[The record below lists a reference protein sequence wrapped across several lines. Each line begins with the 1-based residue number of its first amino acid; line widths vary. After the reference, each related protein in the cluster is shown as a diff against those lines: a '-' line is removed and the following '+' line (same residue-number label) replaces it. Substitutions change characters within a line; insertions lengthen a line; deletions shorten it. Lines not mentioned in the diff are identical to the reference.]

1 MANYGEWNKAI
12 IEYFVGGL
20 PAGATVYLSV
30 DDDALRDI
38 GHRYFGREIGSR
50 SVEDFEAA
58 VRSKCVI
65 GGQINLDDISGVGPD
80 ELPCGVAF
88 LAAMVLAGYRMA
100 EDDDEEERV
109 RDTNYFMR
117 LREVFGF
124 TGKGRPPGLQHA
136 GVEEPLWE
144 TWNRWILQKGWL
156 PSAGYGLDTVNRYR
170 NYPLSQSLLREGDKE
185 RLEDVLR
192 GERAGGLNRDWDHDR
207 LGTWLRVRGSVLLST
222 RRKFRELIQE
232 SDPKRYDAFVDA
244 VYEVYASMDWTQ
256 EAARVRHARGLI
268 TQRRLT
274 AGLYRHEDILAGTIS
289 YSLYPRQPK
298 RSQRGAN
305 LELIKDGE
313 TYPLQE
319 ERPGWFFP
327 QHWPEDPSGGVPYKV
342 EGDPL
347 IQELVLPERGFW
359 VLVRDPES
367 PGSGVFANWGQ
378 PEVGQTF
385 LLLCR
390 EEYADQLQILKD
402 ENLLAWDHE
411 LPLTGPYGGWVE
423 YRECMVVS
431 PDWGGVLPQKEDLY
445 DALKPE
451 LSASVTLV
459 GGLKVVDQAG
469 GAWLEGL
476 QPEVKITSFDDR
488 LVRIKIT
495 NITRPEEPPIE
506 LDATTNKTVRDLPQ
520 LSPGVYLLQVVEIR
534 GGKQVPP
541 RSLRIIGW
549 DSLDCLQPP
558 QRFGIECQ
566 GFSLRGAVIEV
577 REGLESKEQP

>member
-1 MANYGEWNKAI
+1 MATYSEWNKAI

-20 PAGATVYLSV
+20 PAGAPVYLSV
-30 DDDALRDI
+30 DDDALRDL
-38 GHRYFGREIGSR
+38 GHSYFASEVGGRP
-50 SVEDFEAA
+50 VEDFEAA
-58 VRSKCVI
+58 VRSECVI
-65 GGQINLDDISGVGPD
+65 GGQINLDNISGVGPD
-80 ELPCGVAF
+80 ELPRGASF

-100 EDDDEEERV
+100 EEEDEQDRV
-109 RDTNYFMR
+109 SDTNYFTR

-124 TGKGRPPGLQHA
+124 AGRGRPPGLHPA
-136 GVEEPLWE
+136 GVEEPIWE
-144 TWNRWILQKGWL
+144 TWNRWVIQKGWL
-156 PSAGYGLDTVNRYR
+156 PSAEYGLDSVNRYI

-185 RLEDVLR
+185 RLEEVLR
-192 GERAGGLNRDWDHDR
+192 GEERAGRLNRTWDRDR
-207 LGTWLRVRGSVLLST
+207 LGTWLRVRGGGLLST
-222 RRKFRELIQE
+222 RRHFRELIHE

-256 EAARVRHARGLI
+256 EAARVRHARGLV

-274 AGLYRHEDILAGTIS
+274 AGLFRHEDILAGTIS
-289 YSLYPRQPK
+289 FRLYPRQPK

-313 TYPLQE
+313 IYPLRE

-327 QHWPEDPSGGVPYKV
+327 QVWPEDPSGGVVYKV
-342 EGDPL
+342 DGDPL

-359 VLVRDPES
+359 VLVRDPDS

-390 EEYADQLQILKD
+390 EEYADQLQILRD

-451 LSASVTLV
+451 LSASVTLA

-476 QPEVKITSFDDR
+476 QPEVKVASFDDR
-488 LVRIKIT
+488 LVRIQIT
-495 NITRPEEPPIE
+495 NITHPEEPPVE
-506 LDATTNKTVRDLPQ
+506 LEAATNKTIRDLPR
-520 LSPGVYLLQVVEIR
+520 LLPGVYLLQVVETR
-534 GGKQVPP
+534 GGRQVPP
-541 RSLRIIGW
+541 RPLRIVGW
-549 DSLDCLQPP
+549 DSLDCIQPRQQFDAGCP
-558 QRFGIECQ
+558 
-566 GFSLRGAVIEV
+566 GFSLRGAVLEA
-577 REGLESKEQP
+577 EGGSE